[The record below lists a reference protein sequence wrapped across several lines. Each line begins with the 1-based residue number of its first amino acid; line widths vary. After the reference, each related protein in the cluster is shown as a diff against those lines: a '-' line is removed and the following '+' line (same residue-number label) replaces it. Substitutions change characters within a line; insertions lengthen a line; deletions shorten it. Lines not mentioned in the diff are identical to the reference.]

1 MQRLIT
7 LILME
12 RRMMKKMTL
21 LAALLGLSAPFAYGT
36 EATMPAG
43 GAGGVGSEIEEV
55 AEDEVPVTANISF
68 VSNYVY
74 RGISQTGGK
83 PAVQG
88 GYDYEHS
95 GSGLYV
101 GVWGSSSS
109 FFSDL
114 YADRAGKEG
123 AVNSSF
129 EFDAFLGIKNHFAKD
144 FKYDVGFLRY
154 TFPGNYAPGATKG
167 DTSEVYGAIGYKWIT
182 AKYSYSL
189 GNTFGVDQAKGT
201 NYVELNANY
210 PVTETVVLG
219 LHVGKQTFKGATA
232 DARTAAGAS
241 PTYSDYR
248 LGVTKKIDE
257 YELGLAYS
265 KTNAR
270 TGAGTFY
277 NVLGRDLGKGVA
289 IVSLTRTF

>member
-1 MQRLIT
+1 
-7 LILME
+7 
-12 RRMMKKMTL
+12 MKKTL
-21 LAALLGLSAPFAYGT
+21 LAALLGLSAAPFAYGA
-36 EATMPAG
+36 EATLPVG
-43 GAGGVGSEIEEV
+43 GAGGVGSQIEEV

-74 RGISQTGGK
+74 RGISQTGGE
-83 PAVQG
+83 PALQG
-88 GYDYEHS
+88 GYDYEHA
-95 GSGLYV
+95 GSGFYL

-109 FFSDL
+109 FYSNL

-129 EFDAFLGIKNHFAKD
+129 EFDAFFGIKNRFAKN
-144 FKYDVGFLRY
+144 FKYDIGFLQY
-154 TFPGNYAPGATKG
+154 TFPGNWVAGATRG
-167 DTSEVYGAIGYKWIT
+167 DTREVYAAIGYKWIT

-201 NYVELNANY
+201 DYVELNANY
-210 PVTETVVLG
+210 PVTETVVVG
-219 LHVGKQTFKGATA
+219 LHAGKQTFKGATA
-232 DARTAAGAS
+232 DARTAAGAT

-248 LGVTKKIDE
+248 VGITKKLEE

-270 TGAGTFY
+270 AGAGAFY
-277 NVLGRDLGKGVA
+277 NVLGRDLGKGTA

>member
-1 MQRLIT
+1 
-7 LILME
+7 
-12 RRMMKKMTL
+12 MKKRL
-21 LAALLGLSAPFAYGT
+21 FAALLGLSSMPFAYGA
-36 EATMPAG
+36 EATMPAA

-68 VSNYVY
+68 VSNYAY

-95 GSGLYV
+95 GSGFYV

-109 FFSDL
+109 FYSDL
-114 YADRAGKEG
+114 YTDRAGKEG

-182 AKYSYSL
+182 VKYSYSL
-189 GNTFGVDQAKGT
+189 GNTFGVDQAQGT

-210 PVTETVVLG
+210 PVTETVALG
-219 LHVGKQTFKGATA
+219 LHAGKQTFKGAKA
-232 DARTAAGAS
+232 DALTAVGAT
-241 PTYSDYR
+241 PTYTDYR
-248 LGVTKKIDE
+248 LGVAKKIDE

-270 TGAGTFY
+270 AGAGAFY
-277 NVLGRDLGKGVA
+277 YVLGRDLGKGTA